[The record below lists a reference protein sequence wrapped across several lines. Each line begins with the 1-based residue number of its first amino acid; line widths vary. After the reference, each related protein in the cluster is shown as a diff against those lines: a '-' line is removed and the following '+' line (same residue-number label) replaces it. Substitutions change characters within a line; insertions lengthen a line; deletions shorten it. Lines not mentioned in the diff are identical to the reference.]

1 MNETDIDYIIT
12 RVSDIPGTYHKLF
25 AEVPKA
31 DQDMI
36 HSFTIRRSVE
46 VIRTFAVR
54 PPALSS
60 LPVDTH
66 ASFRHTHTPTPSH
79 TRRNS
84 SSSVQCASKSS
95 TSVISHIILVFYIG
109 CCSTTTIQYVRNEW
123 RVNYLRTTCTH
134 RTAVIQQ
141 WYQVLHSST

>member
-31 DQDMI
+31 GQDMI

-66 ASFRHTHTPTPSH
+66 ASFRHTHTLHHRILVETAVVAFSVH
-79 TRRNS
+79 RRAVPV
-84 SSSVQCASKSS
+84 SSV
-95 TSVISHIILVFYIG
+95 TSYLYSISYVVVLLR
-109 CCSTTTIQYVRNEW
+109 STTVQYVRIEW
-123 RVNYLRTTCTH
+123 
-134 RTAVIQQ
+134 
-141 WYQVLHSST
+141 QVH

>member
-1 MNETDIDYIIT
+1 MNKTDIENVIT
-12 RVSDIPGTYHKLF
+12 RISDISVTCHKLLT
-25 AEVPKA
+25 EVLKA
-31 DQDMI
+31 SQDMI
-36 HSFTIRRSVE
+36 HSFTFSRNVE
-46 VIRTFAVR
+46 VIRIFAVR

-60 LPVDTH
+60 LSVNTH
-66 ASFRHTHTPTPSH
+66 ASFRHTHTSTPSH

-123 RVNYLRTTCTH
+123 RVNYWRTTCTH